1 MRKMLL
7 SGVAFAVL
15 LTAVPAAAQHR
26 ARPARTATFAVH
38 VTDPSGAPVRD
49 VLITVTGPVTRSAR
63 AAVGRLAFENL
74 PVGTYKLRFE
84 RDGFAPLERTMTAR
98 AGAPIDVTVTM
109 KRPGAEPAVDAP
121 TAALAA
127 GGPMHASVPAP
138 VVLDL
143 PSFIEKNY
151 VGSKGG
157 KSDEIACGAGGMA
170 TLMQINDPIREHV
183 HADADEFI
191 YVIAGQGV
199 VRVANRA
206 ESLSAGVFV
215 LLPRGTP
222 HAFAPSGRSP
232 LVMMS
237 TRAGA
242 PCGATSR

>member
-7 SGVAFAVL
+7 SGAVLAVL
-15 LTAVPAAAQHR
+15 LAAVPAAAQRR

-38 VTDPSGAPVRD
+38 VTDSSGAAVRN

-74 PVGTYKLRFE
+74 PVGTYRLRFE
-84 RDGFAPLERTMTAR
+84 RDGFAPLEQTVTAR
-98 AGAPIDVTVTM
+98 AGAPIEVNVTM
-109 KRPGAEPAVDAP
+109 TRPGEKPTVEAPA
-121 TAALAA
+121 AASAT
-127 GGPMHASVPAP
+127 PPPVHASAPAP

-157 KSDEIACGAGGMA
+157 KSDEIACGTGGTA
-170 TLMQINDPIREHV
+170 TLIQINEPIREHV

-222 HAFAPSGRSP
+222 HAFAASGRSP

-242 PCGATSR
+242 PCVAATR